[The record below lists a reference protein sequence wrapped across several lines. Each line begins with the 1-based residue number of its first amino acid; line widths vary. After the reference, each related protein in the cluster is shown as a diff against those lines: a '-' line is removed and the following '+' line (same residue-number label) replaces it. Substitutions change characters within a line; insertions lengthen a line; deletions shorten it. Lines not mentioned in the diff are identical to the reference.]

1 VRVEAIAGILQP
13 MQTLRSRSLVAVVG
27 ALVMCVCVDAASA
40 TVVYGYPLTDRCPA
54 AGVAEEVDRWGMF
67 ACNCT
72 SYVAWAL
79 QANGQRLDWF
89 VPGAMDAHNWAHVAK
104 LSLLP
109 IGMLP
114 RRGAVVVWPNL
125 EPPFGHVAYVTGVD
139 SDGGFDVAEYNF
151 PPASGAGPFLF
162 DRRKDVSRTG
172 AIFIY
177 VPHRG

>member
-1 VRVEAIAGILQP
+1 MRPVVRIH
-13 MQTLRSRSLVAVVG
+13 R
-27 ALVMCVCVDAASA
+27 
-40 TVVYGYPLTDRCPA
+40 
-54 AGVAEEVDRWGMF
+54 
-67 ACNCT
+67 
-72 SYVAWAL
+72 AW
-79 QANGQRLDWF
+79 NEP
-89 VPGAMDAHNWAHVAK
+89 V
-104 LSLLP
+104 
-109 IGMLP
+109 
-114 RRGAVVVWPNL
+114 